1 MFGYIRYDKPHLYFK
16 DFTLYQALYCG
27 LCKGIGSCS
36 GNLARFSL
44 TYDVTFFSLLL
55 HNIKGVDVTIEKQRC
70 FEHPFLKRPMAKV
83 DSLTRELGGLNTIL
97 TYFKLT
103 DDVEDGERGKAV
115 RSFFSGGYKRAKRE
129 YPEIE
134 RIVREE
140 MKRQGEIE
148 KRGEQS
154 LDIAADA
161 TATMV
166 ARLSDHFLGESATEK
181 TYALFYALGK
191 WIYLVDAL
199 DDYDKDKKK
208 GNYNPFLLSYPE
220 EDKKQFVEKHGK
232 ELGFVFSSV
241 FRTIAE
247 SKKQI
252 KFHFNTDLVDNIL
265 FRGLIRETDRVM
277 KNEKI
282 NKKESKELTRTIV

>member
-166 ARLSDHFLGESATEK
+166 ARLSDHFLRETATEM
-181 TYALFYALGK
+181 TRAL
-191 WIYLVDAL
+191 I
-199 DDYDKDKKK
+199 
-208 GNYNPFLLSYPE
+208 LSAAWRLTGP
-220 EDKKQFVEKHGK
+220 Q
-232 ELGFVFSSV
+232 SSRRNISIRERRLRYRAV
-241 FRTIAE
+241 FRPAA
-247 SKKQI
+247 
-252 KFHFNTDLVDNIL
+252 
-265 FRGLIRETDRVM
+265 IRTGTARRF
-277 KNEKI
+277 I
-282 NKKESKELTRTIV
+282 PLTL